1 MYQPLTYIED
11 DLALTSRRQLI
22 SNGTLVIRNAT
33 ESDHGHYLC
42 HSDNGVGIPLSK
54 VILLT
59 VHSKYQYFSASTLLV
74 TGGTFS

>member
-1 MYQPLTYIED
+1 MYQPLSYVED
-11 DLALTSRRQLI
+11 DKATTSRRQLL

-59 VHSKYQYFSASTLLV
+59 VHSKSVENFVVFT
-74 TGGTFS
+74 T